1 MNIFSVKTK
10 RNMSLKYVLFKCIT
24 FGYFITFGA
33 KCCPAGYCWQSGGC
47 YLVVGLNVS
56 WIDARNYCK
65 VLGGNLLSVESSTT
79 QRATE
84 IAVNQFSGTIFP
96 GKFWLDF
103 NDLLNPKDWKKM
115 RDHHALVYENLHPA
129 LESTE
134 VEQAVHNCVY
144 MDQDYRW
151 LPEHCG
157 KKMNF
162 VCYASGSISTGNVQS
177 ASIQR
182 SCDHSEEDSV
192 PDDTNTPKDRVVET
206 EIEEDFFDPFGWFEE
221 Y

>member
-1 MNIFSVKTK
+1 
-10 RNMSLKYVLFKCIT
+10 MSLKCVLFKCIA

-33 KCCPAGYCWQSGGC
+33 RCCPVGYSWQSGGC
-47 YLVVGLNVS
+47 YLAVGLNVS

-65 VLGGNLLSVESSTT
+65 VLGGDLLSIESSAT
-79 QRATE
+79 QRVTE
-84 IAVNQFSGTIFP
+84 IAVSQFSGKIFP

-103 NDLLNPKDWKKM
+103 NDLLNPKDWKRM
-115 RDHHALVYENLHPA
+115 RDHHTLVFENLHLA

-134 VEQAVHNCVY
+134 VEHAVHNCVY

-162 VCYASGSISTGNVQS
+162 VCYTSGSVSIDTIQS
-177 ASIQR
+177 SSMQR
-182 SCDHSEEDSV
+182 FKDHSEEGSV
-192 PDDTNTPKDRVVET
+192 PDVTNNPKNRVVEI
-206 EIEEDFFDPFGWFEE
+206 EKEEDLFYDPFGW
-221 Y
+221 YRK